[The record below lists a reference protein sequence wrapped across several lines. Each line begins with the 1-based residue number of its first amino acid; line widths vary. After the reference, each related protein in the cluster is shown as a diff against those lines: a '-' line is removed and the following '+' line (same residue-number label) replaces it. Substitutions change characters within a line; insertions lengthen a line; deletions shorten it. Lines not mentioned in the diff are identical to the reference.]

1 MESQHTGIVR
11 VLRWAWPGQLGVGA
25 EIRKFFMEA
34 VVTCELSLE
43 RLLLIRQIWCGKG
56 VLGPGTCLSQGL
68 EVKKVLAWR
77 GSLWKG
83 NRSACGRM

>member
-1 MESQHTGIVR
+1 MRRLDGITDSMATAKAAIKAGALV
-11 VLRWAWPGQLGVGA
+11 VASMSPGYWTRGGHFICLW
-25 EIRKFFMEA
+25 KCDDTYMYD
-34 VVTCELSLE
+34 
-43 RLLLIRQIWCGKG
+43 
-56 VLGPGTCLSQGL
+56 VLGPGTCPSQGL